1 MATGDKLILSVAT
14 VFLYYNR
21 GASVQ
26 GWSSATFWGL
36 GSGQMG
42 PYKGRAY
49 ASTVPRYG
57 RCVEPG
63 DSFSSLDFLHGWWSE
78 MPIPPKRAKQWK
90 RLSAERRRSWMRGP
104 PNLSCPHGARHSRA
118 CQTLM
123 ARQRDALSELEL
135 DLQQPGTRY
144 PALRATKE
152 IGRKRSLKSWYNS

>member
-78 MPIPPKRAKQWK
+78 MPIPLNERNNE
-90 RLSAERRRSWMRGP
+90 RDCRRRGDVREWEGPQTCPAHMGPDTPEPARPSWRDNATRF
-104 PNLSCPHGARHSRA
+104 PNWNSICNNLGRAIPH
-118 CQTLM
+118 C
-123 ARQRDALSELEL
+123 ELRE
-135 DLQQPGTRY
+135 
-144 PALRATKE
+144 K
-152 IGRKRSLKSWYNS
+152 